1 MRTESE
7 IKAEALREAADEADS
22 ASEAAWLRRRA
33 DVIAEKP
40 WNSRDELR
48 EAARRIRR
56 GAHVPT
62 ELVARMLESH
72 AEMLDL
78 MSTFDPMRCLTLTAK
93 ASMTLAGYVML
104 IATDINHK
112 STSYSGES

>member
-1 MRTESE
+1 MRTEYE
-7 IKAEALREAADEADS
+7 IKAEALREAADDAGS

-33 DVIAEKP
+33 DAIAKKP
-40 WNSRDELR
+40 RDSRDELR
-48 EAARRIRR
+48 AAARRIRQ

-72 AEMLDL
+72 AEWLDR
-78 MSTFDPMRCLTLTAK
+78 MSMFDPMP
-93 ASMTLAGYVML
+93 MTLAGYMML
-104 IATDINHK
+104 IATDINQK